1 MGATTDARVDEWR
14 RYVQR
19 RAAIAASDVDEM
31 EAHLRDQ
38 VDDLVAVG
46 LDEDE
51 AFLVAVKRL
60 GNVDALSQEF
70 AREHAD
76 RLWKQHVASSPADG
90 ERAPEFGVVLLLG
103 VLAALAVR
111 VGIAVLSDQTVV
123 GNAPLLVLPFL
134 GGYFAWKR
142 RVSVT
147 VALTGLV
154 AVAALAV
161 VLNAYPFD
169 GFKGTHVL
177 ALVHA
182 PVLLWCL
189 VGVAYGGGRWRSR
202 RRRMDFVRFT
212 GEWVIYY
219 ALLALGGMALTGLT
233 AAAFVALGLEP
244 DAALAEW
251 IVPMGAAGAVLVA
264 AWLVEAK
271 QSIIENMAPVLTRVF
286 TPLTVV
292 LLVALFVGLVGGG
305 DLSAVDRQLL
315 MVMDLVLVLVVGLVL
330 YAVSA
335 RDPLAPPG
343 WFDRLQLLLVVCALA
358 VDAVV
363 LVAMVVRIA
372 DAGLTANK
380 VAALGL
386 NLVLLVN
393 LLRSLQLSTA
403 FVRGR
408 RPFDALERW
417 QTGYLP
423 VYAAWA
429 AVVVIALPP
438 LFHWA

>member
-19 RAAIAASDVDEM
+19 KAAIAASDVDEM

-38 VDDLVAVG
+38 VDDLLAVG
-46 LDEDE
+46 LAEDE

-76 RLWKQHVASSPADG
+76 RLWKQHVAAPPADG
-90 ERAPEFGVVLLLG
+90 DEVPELGVVLLLG
-103 VLAALAVR
+103 SVAALAVR
-111 VGIAVLSDQTVV
+111 LGSGVLSAEAAV

-134 GGYFAWKR
+134 AAYFAWKR
-142 RVSVT
+142 RISLA
-147 VALTGLV
+147 VAVTGLV
-154 AVAALAV
+154 TVAALAV

-169 GFKGTHVL
+169 GFEGTHVL

-182 PVLLWCL
+182 PILLWCV
-189 VGVAYGGGRWRSR
+189 VGIAYAGGRWRSH

-244 DAALAEW
+244 DVALGEW

-292 LLVALFVGLVGGG
+292 LLVALFVGLVAGG

-335 RDPLAPPG
+335 RDPLAPAG
-343 WFDRLQLLLVVCALA
+343 WFDRLQVALVVCALA

-372 DAGLTANK
+372 DAGLTADK

-393 LLRSLQLSTA
+393 LVRSLLLSAA

-417 QTGYLP
+417 QTGYLA

-429 AVVVIALPP
+429 AVVVIVLPP
-438 LFHWA
+438 VFGWA